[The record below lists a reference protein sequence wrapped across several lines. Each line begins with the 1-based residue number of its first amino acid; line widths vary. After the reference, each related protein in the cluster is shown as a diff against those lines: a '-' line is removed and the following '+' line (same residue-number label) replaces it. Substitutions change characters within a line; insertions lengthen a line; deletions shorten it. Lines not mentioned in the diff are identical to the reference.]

1 MSSLFLRVP
10 DLSSAASAAPPLPTD
25 AAISYNFPLDPFQL
39 HAIKAIHDGENV
51 LVTAKTG
58 SGKTLVAEY
67 AIAYALRQG
76 QRIFYTTPI
85 KSLSNQK
92 YHDLKHLF
100 PAASVGIL
108 TGDIKCNPDAQ
119 IVVMTTE
126 ILRNL
131 LFKHATPTAHLG
143 TAGTITMDSL
153 GTVVFDEVHYINDP
167 DRGHVWEESLVLMP
181 PHIRLILLSATIDSP
196 AAFAGWLGNIKQVPC
211 HLLATTHRVVPLEH
225 AIYTPQLHGPPL
237 ILKTRDEDPTNIEMY
252 REWLKEREAT
262 KDAQKAWRDTVKAAQ
277 KAGDS
282 MAGSKNKVRTYSF
295 QHTLNDAVATF
306 QARELLPALFF
317 AFSRAKCEE
326 YAAHT
331 TGTLLTSC
339 EVADVKHIISFHLHR
354 YDAVLQHLPQ
364 FHQVRDLLMRGVAF
378 HHSGLHPLL
387 KEITEILFVRG
398 FVRVLFATE
407 TFAIG
412 LNMPTRTV
420 VFTALEKPSG
430 DPCGGLRLLRYDE
443 YTQMAGRAGRR
454 GKDKKGFV
462 FYMPAKEPVS
472 AEELRSVMSGSLVPL
487 ESHIRFHY
495 DFVLKAIWTGAAGA
509 TGGSSPVE
517 GDALP
522 TQYATTALLT
532 NSYWAV
538 QRREAIEGLV
548 SEIQTAKQALS
559 TLSTRLTSEQREAF
573 AAKADIE
580 HKVRTLT
587 NAKQKTAKLALRRWE
602 EDHDSPA
609 WTNAT
614 RTWTSLIAKQ
624 SEVAHL
630 ESQHA
635 EATGFKP
642 EDRLEPVLAAL
653 AEWGYITDDGT
664 PALTQ
669 KGILATEVNEGNPF
683 LMTELYLS
691 GALKHASAR
700 EIIATLAA
708 FVSDHDTHKKGGD
721 LECSYVL
728 PTVAH
733 MLEGLA
739 EKGRRLDFKHGI
751 TSPSEFWELGP
762 YWSAIVGDWLS
773 EGPAAEAAAI
783 TVRYEIYAGNLMR
796 GLLKVA
802 NLVNEWIAIATFCAD
817 VEMLD
822 RMRDAQQSLLRD
834 FATPDSLYLRL

>member
-1 MSSLFLRVP
+1 MSSPFLRIP
-10 DLSSAASAAPPLPTD
+10 DLTVKPPSLPAD
-25 AAISYNFPLDPFQL
+25 PAISYTFPLDAFQA
-39 HAIKAIHDGENV
+39 HAIAAIHNNENV

-67 AIAYALRQG
+67 AIAYALRQN
-76 QRIFYTTPI
+76 QRVFYTTPI

-100 PAASVGIL
+100 PRASVGIL
-108 TGDIKCNPDAQ
+108 TGDIKSNPDAQ

-143 TAGTITMDSL
+143 TAGAVSMDSL
-153 GTVVFDEVHYINDP
+153 GAVIFDEVHYINDV

-196 AAFAGWLGNIKQVPC
+196 AAFAGWLGDIKRVPC

-225 AIYTPQLHGPPL
+225 AIYTEGLRGPPL
-237 ILKTRDEDPTNIEMY
+237 ILKTRDEDPTNIGVY
-252 REWLKEREAT
+252 SEWLRTREAA
-262 KDAQKAWRDTVKAAQ
+262 KDAAAKWRDTVKAAQ
-277 KAGDS
+277 RAGDS
-282 MAGSKNKVRTYSF
+282 MAGSKDKVRIHSF
-295 QHTLNDAVATF
+295 QHMLNDAVATF
-306 QARELLPALFF
+306 QARDLLPALFF

-326 YAAHT
+326 YAAHIS
-331 TGTLLTSC
+331 GTLLTSC

-354 YDAVLQHLPQ
+354 YDDVLQRLPQ
-364 FHQVRDLLMRGVAF
+364 FHQIRDLLLRGVAF

-387 KEITEILFVRG
+387 KEITELLFVRG

-430 DPCGGLRLLRYDE
+430 DPQGGLRLLRYDE

-454 GKDKKGFV
+454 GKDTKGFV
-462 FYMPAKEPVS
+462 FYMPSKEPVS

-487 ESHIRFHY
+487 ESRIQFHY
-495 DFVLKAIWTGAAGA
+495 DFVLKAIWTSGGASATAGEGPA
-509 TGGSSPVE
+509 TE
-517 GDALP
+517 
-522 TQYATTALLT
+522 ALLT

-538 QRREAIEGLV
+538 QRREAIEGLM
-548 SEIQTAKQALS
+548 SEIQAAKHALAP
-559 TLSTRLTSEQREAF
+559 LAARLTADQKDAF
-573 AAKADIE
+573 ATKADLD

-587 NAKQKTAKLALRRWE
+587 NAKQKAAKLALRRWE
-602 EDHDSPA
+602 EDHDTPVWKVA
-609 WTNAT
+609 ARVWE
-614 RTWTSLIAKQ
+614 SLTAKQ
-624 SEVAHL
+624 AEVTRL
-630 ESQHA
+630 EA
-635 EATGFKP
+635 EYTDAISYKP
-642 EDRLEPVLAAL
+642 VDRLEPVLAAL
-653 AEWGYITDDGT
+653 AEWGYTQANEADGGLS
-664 PALTQ
+664 LTQ
-669 KGILATEVNEGNPF
+669 RGILATEVNEGNPF

-691 GALKHASAR
+691 GALKHASAS
-700 EIIATLAA
+700 EIMATLAA
-708 FVSDHDTHKKGGD
+708 FVTDRDGQKKGTD

-728 PTVAH
+728 PTVARS
-733 MLEGLA
+733 LETLA
-739 EKGRRLDFKHGI
+739 EKGQRMDYKHGI
-751 TSPSEFWELGP
+751 SSPPEFWELGP

-773 EGPAAEAAAI
+773 DTPAGEAAAI

-802 NLVNEWIAIATFCAD
+802 NLVNEWVSIATFCGD

-822 RMRDAQQSLLRD
+822 RMRDATQSLLRD
-834 FATPDSLYLRL
+834 FAIPDSLYLRL